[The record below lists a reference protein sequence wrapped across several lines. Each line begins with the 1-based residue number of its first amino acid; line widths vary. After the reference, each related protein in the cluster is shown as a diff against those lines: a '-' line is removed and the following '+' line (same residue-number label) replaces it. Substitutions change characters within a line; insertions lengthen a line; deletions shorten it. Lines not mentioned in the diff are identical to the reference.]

1 MHTPWALVQ
10 YKHECRLTPV
20 RHAIKY
26 YIIFN
31 LHCIHDGRHI
41 RKGNLSWG
49 LTKGV
54 TCTHQSRNSVEI
66 TFDCHRELEQVW
78 SCQVPQVLA
87 AALRSHRLVYTCT
100 RCVGCRWL
108 ATYTTLVDSILGT
121 PGGWVCSLQLL
132 DDQCRPVAGPLDTVS
147 AGVHVLSVKQNR
159 DSNLPRI
166 SLCTYYISKT
176 SCC

>member
-1 MHTPWALVQ
+1 MNAGWRQCDTQSSIILFSICIV
-10 YKHECRLTPV
+10 YMMEGIYVK
-20 RHAIKY
+20 AISV
-26 YIIFN
+26 
-31 LHCIHDGRHI
+31 GA
-41 RKGNLSWG
+41 SQ
-49 LTKGV
+49 KGV
-54 TCTHQSRNSVEI
+54 TCTHQSRNSVEN

-132 DDQCRPVAGPLDTVS
+132 DDQCRPVAGPIPFLQVYMSCQSSRTETRICL
-147 AGVHVLSVKQNR
+147 GFLSVH
-159 DSNLPRI
+159 I
-166 SLCTYYISKT
+166 I
-176 SCC
+176 